1 MDRGNAPS
9 RAGSARP
16 ESTVSSAREF
26 VRRMRAHGRHRVLP
40 ASPDVRPRSLHR
52 RAPHFGLAAALIGLY
67 TIGAGVWSATFG
79 AVELY
84 RTPLTGYDP
93 PFEIIAGLLLLLLS
107 FRIRQRRSLA
117 WLFSLPVP
125 MLTGAIA
132 ILSPNVFSISTTVLS
147 AGLVAAIYPYRAG
160 FYVGSPTSAEGV
172 QLLLLVASLISVL
185 FGTVGSRWLG
195 AQFNPPI
202 QTWGESLYF
211 TVVMISTIGAAY
223 LPQTDAARWFVVLLV
238 LVGVGTFL
246 SAIVVLF
253 VAFLERRL
261 AGVGERLERAQMHE
275 LDEHVIVCGVT
286 PEAQAT
292 AHALR
297 EAGIRLVVIAPE
309 AGPIEHLRQDGFRCH
324 VGDPSSEEELR
335 LVRIDRARSL
345 VVAQDSDAATLLTV
359 ITARSLAP
367 TARIVAVAAAESNQP
382 KLRRAGA
389 TEVVGVV
396 RVAAQLICDAA
407 LATGE
412 RTIFPKANPPSH

>member
-1 MDRGNAPS
+1 MDRGNLPS
-9 RAGSARP
+9 RAGSGRSDGPVRA
-16 ESTVSSAREF
+16 AREF
-26 VRRMRAHGRHRVLP
+26 VRRMRARSHP
-40 ASPDVRPRSLHR
+40 ASLPPSPDAHPRSLARH
-52 RAPHFGLAAALIGLY
+52 APSFGLAAALIGLY
-67 TIGAGVWSATFG
+67 LMAVGVWVAAFPP
-79 AVELY
+79 AELY
-84 RTPLTGYDP
+84 RTPLSGYDA

-125 MLTGAIA
+125 ILVGGIA
-132 ILSPNVFSISTTVLS
+132 VLSPDFASISSAVLS
-147 AGLVAAIYPYRAG
+147 GALVVVIYPYRAG
-160 FYVGSPTSAEGV
+160 FYVGSVTGPEGV
-172 QLLLLVASLISVL
+172 QLLLVIASLLSVL

-195 AQFNPPI
+195 DQFAPPI

-223 LPQTDAARWFVVLLV
+223 LPQTDVARWFVVALV

-261 AGVGERLERAQMHE
+261 AGVGERFERAQMHE

-297 EAGIRLVVIAPE
+297 EAGIRLVVIASEP
-309 AGPIEHLRQDGFRCH
+309 GPVEHLRQDGFRCH
-324 VGDPSSEEELR
+324 VGDPSSEEELK

-367 TARIVAVAAAESNQP
+367 TARIVAVAASESNQP

-412 RTIFPKANPPSH
+412 RPDVPRTAAR